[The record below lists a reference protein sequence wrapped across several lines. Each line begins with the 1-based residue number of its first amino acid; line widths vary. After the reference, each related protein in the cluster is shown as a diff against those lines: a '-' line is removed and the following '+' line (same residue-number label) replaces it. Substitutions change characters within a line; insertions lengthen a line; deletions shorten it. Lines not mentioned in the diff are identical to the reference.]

1 MDSSLNAFARAKA
14 PSPDL
19 FVYRDLCFSFI
30 LTSTIRPASDD
41 PSASHNQNHHILRK
55 SPTSTELLPSHSQNG
70 THLWN
75 TSTSFSRVQS
85 LDRQQYAERGI
96 MNHIDQSTEHESN
109 GLRLV
114 ELHVTDTPVPGW
126 DLSRGTSGR
135 TADLSMFS
143 RRSISL
149 GPPSRL
155 DRPKH
160 EYINASTQ
168 TETPVSTSQDH
179 LNEMIENAPS
189 DPLSR
194 PTRQEKGS
202 VNGSTQARVS
212 LVKSQDSS
220 YGGSESVASD
230 PPPWPTWT
238 EEANAHALARTPVL
252 PAPGQDPLYRDAR
265 HPRRRHGIR
274 GNLGILSEMRMGVV
288 GTRVR
293 AEEARTGLRGERE
306 AMSDVDARFL
316 QQLRSVFART
326 PNAELLEL
334 LRLGEEVQES
344 RDRFYP
350 MEDDYNKLEDRLDL
364 EEYELHEAESRLYD
378 QLDSSHLSSVK
389 EEDLV
394 AIDLESTSQEQATKA
409 ELETSRPESHEPA
422 YTEYL
427 SRVGDAHLVLEQLQD
442 LRRERAHLVE
452 EERVRARYGL
462 RLDEDSINFLES
474 FDSVHQRLQ
483 DQYAAIHDSLAT
495 MRQNL
500 GMDNPLSFAT
510 TQFADES
517 SPTGTRVI
525 QLLRAAPPV
534 LVTSDLD
541 GSAASSPHPAPA
553 NGTNE
558 PPLPRTDSLLLRD
571 DDVSPMFPAGND
583 NDRGPISTVTYINE
597 WLLNQLRRSSLEV
610 WRFKLAEEL
619 EGLRLDESQL
629 RDLVIQWW
637 PKDEKAGDFLSEE
650 RTKAISV
657 SLTSN
662 PGIEHEHSQR
672 AQSEIVVHD
681 FDRLASR
688 IPKATKTVRN
698 REVIISRTNANGL
711 FWDKHVSP
719 SSV

>member
-1 MDSSLNAFARAKA
+1 VF
-14 PSPDL
+14 
-19 FVYRDLCFSFI
+19 YFI
-30 LTSTIRPASDD
+30 LTSAIRSASDD
-41 PSASHNQNHHILRK
+41 PFTSHNQNHHILRN
-55 SPTSTELLPSHSQNG
+55 SPTSTDPLPSHSQNG
-70 THLWN
+70 AHPWN
-75 TSTSFSRVQS
+75 TSTSFSRVKS

-96 MNHIDQSTEHESN
+96 MNHIDQPTEHESN
-109 GLRLV
+109 GLQPV

-126 DLSRGTSGR
+126 DLSRGTNRG

-160 EYINASTQ
+160 EYTNASTQ
-168 TETPVSTSQDH
+168 TEIPVFTSQDH
-179 LNEMIENAPS
+179 SYEMIENVPS
-189 DPLSR
+189 DSLSR
-194 PTRQEKGS
+194 PTGQEKGS
-202 VNGSTQARVS
+202 AVRSTQARIS

-230 PPPWPTWT
+230 PPPPPWPTWT
-238 EEANAHALARTPVL
+238 EEANAHALARTPEPPTTRQDL
-252 PAPGQDPLYRDAR
+252 PYRDAR

-274 GNLGILSEMRMGVV
+274 GNLGVLSEMRMGVI
-288 GTRVR
+288 GTRVK
-293 AEEARTGLRGERE
+293 AQEVRTSLRGERE

-316 QQLRSVFART
+316 QQLRNVFART

-378 QLDSSHLSSVK
+378 QLDSSRLSSVK

-394 AIDLESTSQEQATKA
+394 AIDLESISQEPVTKA
-409 ELETSRPESHEPA
+409 ELETSRPESHEAA

-483 DQYAAIHDSLAT
+483 DQYAGIHDSLAT

-500 GMDNPLSFAT
+500 GIDNPLSFAT

-517 SPTGTRVI
+517 SPAGTRVI
-525 QLLRAAPPV
+525 QLLRVAPPAIV
-534 LVTSDLD
+534 VSDLN

-553 NGTNE
+553 DGTNE
-558 PPLPRTDSLLLRD
+558 PPLPRTDSLLLKD
-571 DDVSPMFPAGND
+571 DDVSPMFPAGSD

-597 WLLNQLRRSSLEV
+597 WLLSQLRRSSLEV
-610 WRFKLAEEL
+610 WRFKLAKEL

-637 PKDEKAGDFLSEE
+637 SKDEKAGSFLSEE
-650 RTKAISV
+650 RTKAISL

-662 PGIEHEHSQR
+662 PDIEYEHNQR
-672 AQSEIVVHD
+672 ARSEIVVHD
-681 FDRLASR
+681 FGGR
-688 IPKATKTVRN
+688 IPRATKTMRN
-698 REVIISRTNANGL
+698 REVIVSRTNANAL
-711 FWDKHVSP
+711 FWAEHASP

>member
-1 MDSSLNAFARAKA
+1 
-14 PSPDL
+14 
-19 FVYRDLCFSFI
+19 
-30 LTSTIRPASDD
+30 
-41 PSASHNQNHHILRK
+41 
-55 SPTSTELLPSHSQNG
+55 
-70 THLWN
+70 
-75 TSTSFSRVQS
+75 

-96 MNHIDQSTEHESN
+96 TNHIDQSTEHESN
-109 GLRLV
+109 GLRPV
-114 ELHVTDTPVPGW
+114 ELHVTDTPVTGW
-126 DLSRGTSGR
+126 DLSRGTNQG

-160 EYINASTQ
+160 EYTDASTQ
-168 TETPVSTSQDH
+168 TETAVSPSQDQSY
-179 LNEMIENAPS
+179 EMIENVPS
-189 DPLSR
+189 EPLSR
-194 PTRQEKGS
+194 PSRQENGS
-202 VNGSTQARVS
+202 AIRSTQARVS

-238 EEANAHALARTPVL
+238 EEANAPALARSPEPPETR
-252 PAPGQDPLYRDAR
+252 QDLLYWDAR
-265 HPRRRHGIR
+265 HSRRRHGIR
-274 GNLGILSEMRMGVV
+274 GNLGVLSEMHMGVI
-288 GTRVR
+288 GTRVKVQ
-293 AEEARTGLRGERE
+293 EVRTSLRGERE

-316 QQLRSVFART
+316 QQLRNIFART

-378 QLDSSHLSSVK
+378 QLDTSRLSSVK

-394 AIDLESTSQEQATKA
+394 AIDLESMSQEPATKA
-409 ELETSRPESHEPA
+409 ELEAPRPESHEAA

-452 EERVRARYGL
+452 EERVRTRYGL

-483 DQYAAIHDSLAT
+483 DQYGAIHDSLAT

-500 GMDNPLSFAT
+500 GMDNPLSFTT

-517 SPTGTRVI
+517 SPVGTRAI
-525 QLLRAAPPV
+525 QLLRAAPPA
-534 LVTSDLD
+534 LVVSDLD
-541 GSAASSPHPAPA
+541 ESAASSPHPAPV

-571 DDVSPMFPAGND
+571 DDVSPMFPTGSD

-610 WRFKLAEEL
+610 WRFKLAKEL

-637 PKDEKAGDFLSEE
+637 SKDEKAGGFLSEE
-650 RTKAISV
+650 RTKAISL

-662 PGIEHEHSQR
+662 PGIEYEHNQR

-681 FDRLASR
+681 IAGR
-688 IPKATKTVRN
+688 IPRATKTMRN
-698 REVIISRTNANGL
+698 REVIVSRTTANGL
-711 FWDKHVSP
+711 FWDEHASP
-719 SSV
+719 SV